1 MTELDKL
8 IQQRDELNQ
17 RIQELQTARIEH
29 KDILLSR
36 DLHCSEGWTLS
47 IMRPL
52 YRYQDLEGSYVE
64 GARYVDVYR
73 SSDKAAVIEHMLD
86 LSIQLKEFADKLIV
100 GE

>member
-1 MTELDKL
+1 MNELEEL
-8 IQQRDELNQ
+8 IRQRDELNQ
-17 RIQELQTARIEH
+17 KIRELQNTRIEH

-36 DLHCSEGWTLS
+36 NLYCSEDWTLN

-52 YRYQDLEGSYVE
+52 YRYQDLDGSCVE

-86 LSIQLKEFADKLIV
+86 LSIQLKEFADKLTV